1 MANDYYKNVA
11 ASQLWQ
17 LRGARRFEFLFLL
30 CVVYNSCLVGS
41 AFTWQSYESQIMRR
55 HEHSLLF
62 AKGSRSS
69 KATPKM
75 PNISAFS
82 SESKPPNSS
91 TMVVL
96 DVENIRGANAF
107 RISHEALITR
117 IRLWREDRLSKGPSA
132 ILEPMI
138 CVCDHGATPSVHHFS
153 PNDTGIH
160 YNGVDVKMPNNFG
173 VAFAGLRTADDVIV
187 DLVQLRCGD
196 GQQSISRNTTIVIT
210 ADAKLISRCQI
221 VRRESSSLS
230 DLIFVEPS
238 SLLQQLEVYKLN
250 PHEETF
256 LFGELHQ
263 STSHSV
269 HRANTMGGD
278 QRRIDGKTN
287 TMTSFKESSVALE
300 QHARFQARFKNAG
313 GPKMGVNSSQ
323 TDTQQ
328 NDKDVADSE
337 LDMSNKSSYAAS
349 IAAKLKTEQIRRQ
362 MLLSDAFYLARPS
375 KMRGRR
381 SASTMAAIH
390 AKYKDRNI
398 SKKQQKRL
406 YKKRFGRQ
414 RNEEMVKAATTRKEL
429 ATKLQMHLERL
440 ADCEHAIGQCRYT
453 RADSEYLLHTLL
465 GWFEEEHCERRSRS
479 HHDKLGGLP
488 MHFSEE
494 NDADNLESDGSYN
507 PLGSIVRAPLRD
519 SPAESPLAPLR
530 LVVISDTHG
539 FEGALAKFDLS
550 QKHNHHYLLP
560 KADLLIHCGKFIIG
574 ADCPHLRAPTNIFLD
589 RSKATLLQ
597 VVAERINAQ
606 LLVV

>member
-1 MANDYYKNVA
+1 MANDSYMNVA
-11 ASQLWQ
+11 AS
-17 LRGARRFEFLFLL
+17 LRGARCSGFLFLL
-30 CVVYNSCLVGS
+30 SVVYNSIVGS
-41 AFTWQSYESQIMRR
+41 AFTWQIYGSHIIQR

-69 KATPKM
+69 KTTPKM
-75 PNISAFS
+75 SDGISAFPL
-82 SESKPPNSS
+82 ESKAPNTS
-91 TMVVL
+91 TIVVL

-117 IRLWREDRLSKGPSA
+117 IRLWREDRLSKVPSS

-138 CVCDHGATPSVHHFS
+138 WVCDHGAIPSVHHFS
-153 PNDTGIH
+153 PNDTGLH

-250 PHEETF
+250 PHEECS
-256 LFGELHQ
+256 LFGESHQ
-263 STSHSV
+263 SSSHSV
-269 HRANTMGGD
+269 HRANSMVGN
-278 QRRIDGKTN
+278 QKRIDGKTN
-287 TMTSFKESSVALE
+287 TMTSFKDSSIALE
-300 QHARFQARFKNAG
+300 QHARFQARFQNAG
-313 GPKMGVNSSQ
+313 SPKMEVNSSQ
-323 TDTQQ
+323 SDNEQ

-337 LDMSNKSSYAAS
+337 DKMSNKSSYTS
-349 IAAKLKTEQIRRQ
+349 TIAAKLKTEQIRRQ

-381 SASTMAAIH
+381 SASTMAAVH

-398 SKKQQKRL
+398 SKKQQNRL

-429 ATKLQMHLERL
+429 ATKLQMHLKGL
-440 ADCEHAIGQCRYT
+440 AECEDAVGRCRD
-453 RADSEYLLHTLL
+453 AQGDSEYLLHTLL
-465 GWFEEEHCERRSRS
+465 GWFEEERCKTSNFPHR
-479 HHDKLGGLP
+479 DKLEGLP
-488 MHFSEE
+488 MHVSGE
-494 NDADNLESDGSYN
+494 NNAAEVNLESDGSYN
-507 PLGSIVRAPLRD
+507 PLGSIVRASLRD
-519 SPAESPLAPLR
+519 SPAESPLSPLR

-550 QKHNHHYLLP
+550 QKHNNHYLLP
-560 KADLLIHCGKFIIG
+560 KADLLIHCGK
-574 ADCPHLRAPTNIFLD
+574 
-589 RSKATLLQ
+589 
-597 VVAERINAQ
+597 
-606 LLVV
+606 